1 MLESRVDS
9 LSSQLQSQLK
19 TNSLLLRK
27 LAKLRGSVKKEVDV
41 RVVLDLLDNPD
52 LDVADVLEKEK
63 NLLDNIKV
71 PKPVEKHLE
80 KLKEIPLNSDKDKYS
95 YKLIEPSEET
105 KQESETEEQ
114 ENEAAGEEEIKV
126 DEQDLTGGQ
135 EKAVIPLLL
144 FSCNRVS
151 VNRCQIEELKMIEEW
166 KGSLSFPMMSQLLIS
181 PRALDLLIT
190 YRPSKEQFPIIVT
203 QVRGCFLFFL

>member
-1 MLESRVDS
+1 M
-9 LSSQLQSQLK
+9 
-19 TNSLLLRK
+19 
-27 LAKLRGSVKKEVDV
+27 